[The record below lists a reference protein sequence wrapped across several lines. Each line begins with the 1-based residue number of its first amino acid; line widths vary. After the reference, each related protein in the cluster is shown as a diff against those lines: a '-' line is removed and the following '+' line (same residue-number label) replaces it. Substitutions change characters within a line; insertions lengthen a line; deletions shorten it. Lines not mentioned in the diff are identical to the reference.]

1 MSNIFTF
8 NPVNSFIIGICI
20 GSFLNVV
27 IYRLPNNISIIKP
40 RSFCPKCKNKI
51 SWRENIPILSW
62 LIQKGKCN
70 NCRENIGI
78 RYPLIEL
85 LIGIF
90 FIIFSKSNPYL
101 YNSININF
109 TFVNFFETIFSWFFL
124 CLLIVISFIDLKH
137 FWIPQMLI
145 NLGFLFGGLN
155 LFCIQILSNFNE
167 SRLIIECFSASI
179 LSYIL
184 FELVRISAKYFYK
197 KDALGKGDSK
207 LIAMIALWLGGFG
220 MVFSIS
226 ITYIFAAF
234 CLLTAMNLKLIKRN
248 QLIPFAPFLSLG
260 GLIVWFFGNQTLIQN
275 FIQ

>member
-1 MSNIFTF
+1 MSNISTF
-8 NPVNSFIIGICI
+8 NPLNSFIIGICI

-40 RSFCPKCKNKI
+40 RSFCPKCKKKI
-51 SWRENIPILSW
+51 SWRENVPILSW

-70 NCRENIGI
+70 NCRENIGL

-85 LIGIF
+85 LTGIF
-90 FIIFSKSNPYL
+90 FIFFSKSSPYL
-101 YNSININF
+101 YHSMNINF
-109 TFVNFFETIFSWFFL
+109 PFVNFFETIFGWFFL

-155 LFCIQILSNFNE
+155 LFCIQILSNFEE
-167 SRLIIECFSASI
+167 SKLLIECFSASVF
-179 LSYIL
+179 SYIL

-207 LIAMIALWLGGFG
+207 LISMIALWLGGFG
-220 MVFSIS
+220 MVFLIS

>member
-1 MSNIFTF
+1 MSHISTF
-8 NPVNSFIIGICI
+8 STFNSFIIGICV

-40 RSFCPKCKNKI
+40 RSFCPKCKKKI

-62 LIQKGKCN
+62 LFQKGKCKK
-70 NCRENIGI
+70 CKANIGI

-85 LIGIF
+85 LTGILFIF
-90 FIIFSKSNPYL
+90 FSNSSPYL
-101 YNSININF
+101 YNSIYINF
-109 TFVNFFETIFSWFFL
+109 PFVNFFETIFSWFFL

-145 NLGFLFGGLN
+145 ILGFLFGVLN
-155 LFCIQILSNFNE
+155 LFYIQILSNFND
-167 SRLIIECFSASI
+167 SILLIECFSASI
-179 LSYIL
+179 FSYIL
-184 FELVRISAKYFYK
+184 FEIVRISAKYFYK

-207 LIAMIALWLGGFG
+207 LISMIALWLGGFG

-234 CLLTAMNLKLIKRN
+234 CLLIAMNLKLIKRN